1 MNDDDDDAP
10 LYVPLR
16 KRRKHSRGKAIAT
29 TGSKIVSTSNNRS
42 NPRMK
47 RQAASS
53 GSAVTDGANPG
64 SVVNSMSK
72 QPVQSLLQM
81 VVSEARSSN
90 LTAQERR
97 AKKN

>member
-16 KRRKHSRGKAIAT
+16 KRRKQSRGKAIST
-29 TGSKIVSTSNNRS
+29 KIVSTSNNRS

-47 RQAASS
+47 RQATSS
-53 GSAVTDGANPG
+53 NNAVSSEANPG
-64 SVVNSMSK
+64 PAMNLVSK
-72 QPVQSLLQM
+72 QPVRSLLQM

-97 AKKN
+97 AKN